1 MSKLKNEEGY
11 ALVTVL
17 MIITIFMVVFLSFAA
32 QSFSTTKQ
40 NKVVETRSQAVALAE
55 MGVSYYQSMVYNIY
69 LAKRDTVNSAINQ
82 YILDNK
88 DNPSIGEAAYKKKAI
103 ELMKTAVED
112 GLAEKHNQVVSA
124 GTPSDIFIIELENG
138 SEAEFQI
145 ELLEPD
151 PLAVPTPDA
160 VSFHFRSTGL
170 ENGKDAS
177 LSGTLNIALTFKPNG
192 NSNGS
197 TETKVLPTFIEFD
210 PAGTNITQQCTNKR
224 ELSDLNECDQ
234 ILITA
239 NPEAEK
245 NGKTPP
251 SLSGNF
257 NHMNDKAIYSTVPL
271 NIDGKGNGNGIQN
284 VDIVSNDSITL
295 GGNLNWVKD
304 LLIRADGTTQLDGH
318 FRADNSKI
326 YVKEQLVFDGQFEIF
341 GGTYVY
347 VHGASSTTPTVLMTG
362 NNNKL
367 TIDNST
373 LCVNGNLHAN
383 TNSFEIKNNGKLI
396 VKGAITGF
404 VYNKPGVTANITDS
418 VFQSLCGESVTPPPI
433 PSIEFGDDISRDID
447 YEY

>member
-69 LAKRDTVNSAINQ
+69 LTKRDTVNSAINQ

-103 ELMKTAVED
+103 ELMKTAVEE

-151 PLAVPTPDA
+151 PLSVPTPDA

-245 NGKTPP
+245 NGNTPP

-271 NIDGKGNGNGIQN
+271 SIDGKGNGNGIQN
-284 VDIVSNDSITL
+284 VDIISNDSITL

-304 LLIRADGTTQLDGH
+304 LLIRANGTTRLEGQ

-326 YVKEQLVFDGQFEIF
+326 YVKDRLISDKQFEIF
-341 GGTYVY
+341 DKTYVY
-347 VHGASSTTPTVLMTG
+347 VDGAEGTSPTVSLTG
-362 NNNKL
+362 NKL

-383 TNSFEIKNNGKLI
+383 ANTFDILNNGKLI
-396 VKGAITGF
+396 VKGTITGF
-404 VYNKPGVTANITDS
+404 AYNKPGVTANITDPNI
-418 VFQSLCGESVTPPPI
+418 FKNLCGESSAQLTI
-433 PSIEFGDDISRDID
+433 PSIEFGDDISRDIE